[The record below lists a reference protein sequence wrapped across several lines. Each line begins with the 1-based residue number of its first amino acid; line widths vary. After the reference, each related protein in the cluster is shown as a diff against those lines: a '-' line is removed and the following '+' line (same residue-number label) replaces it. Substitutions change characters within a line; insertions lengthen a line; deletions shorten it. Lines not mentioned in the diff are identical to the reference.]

1 MVHKH
6 LHFLEKRKKL
16 VISLKSSEQLGGNA
30 HGKLHFVCTF
40 KIMLLKFQPSIDYH
54 LLIISCLTF
63 ISCNFRSGGG
73 ANPQPFIF
81 LLLLIIVVVI
91 IVIIIFF
98 FSKRKVKLT
107 GIIWRLSFLFAL
119 VLHINFFFKVN
130 FRNWAIYT
138 LQKKLKHPIILCN
151 HMFIL
156 RSWLLFYILFNI
168 EKKVLIYIF

>member
-81 LLLLIIVVVI
+81 LLLLIIIVVI
-91 IVIIIFF
+91 IVIII
-98 FSKRKVKLT
+98 SSSSSSQNEGQVNGHNLTAKLPFCT
-107 GIIWRLSFLFAL
+107 SVAYQL
-119 VLHINFFFKVN
+119 FFKG
-130 FRNWAIYT
+130 
-138 LQKKLKHPIILCN
+138 
-151 HMFIL
+151 
-156 RSWLLFYILFNI
+156 
-168 EKKVLIYIF
+168 